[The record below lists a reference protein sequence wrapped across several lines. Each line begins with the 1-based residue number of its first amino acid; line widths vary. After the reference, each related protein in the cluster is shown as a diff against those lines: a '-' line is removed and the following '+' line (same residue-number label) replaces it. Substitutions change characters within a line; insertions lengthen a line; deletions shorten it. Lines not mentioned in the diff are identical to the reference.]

1 MSLVAVTDLFS
12 NISNMWRRWDI
23 KIAPQLPP
31 GKKSS
36 KNQLRRTASKMQGRK
51 EEPEK
56 VASSYNPL
64 QPCGTAATL

>member
-1 MSLVAVTDLFS
+1 MFLVL
-12 NISNMWRRWDI
+12 RRWDI

-56 VASSYNPL
+56 VAHLHPVCSH
-64 QPCGTAATL
+64 AAYHVSFAFAGA